1 VTSSD
6 FASLQKPQPPR
17 RKRRGLRLALVV
29 LCVLVAVIGAAGTV
43 TAVIV
48 SGYISDAPQIPPRET
63 LWTVRR
69 SPGMKFLDRNGNL
82 IATRGAKY
90 GGAVTLAQLP
100 AYVPKAFLAAEDRR
114 FYQHGPIDIRAIG
127 RAIETNFRK
136 QRSVEGASTLTQQ
149 LARTLFLKREQSLK
163 RKVQEAYLAW
173 ELEQSMSKDEILE
186 LYMNRTYFGD
196 GAYGLDAASQTYFG
210 KPASQLTLTEAAT
223 LAGLPNAPSRL
234 ALTNDMAGAVARGH
248 RILETMRGEGW
259 INDADLT
266 TALASTPTLV
276 TQAHVGE
283 GDEGYVLDQA
293 ASEASQLSAGAAP
306 DLVVK
311 TTIDPAL
318 QTLGTNTLRDVIAK
332 QGAGRRVSQGALVT
346 LAPDGAIL
354 AMVGGVDHDKSPF
367 NRVVQAHRQ
376 PGSSFK
382 AFVYGAAVEH
392 GAKPTDIRQDAPISY
407 AGWNPEN
414 YGHGYAGA
422 VTLASALARSL
433 NTVAVRLTLEVGPDT
448 VADFARR
455 LGLSDIP
462 AHPGP
467 SIALGA
473 YEVTPLEM
481 ATGYQVFQNGG
492 GRTQPYLISEIRST
506 RGEVIYAHATSAPT
520 PVLDPLYA
528 TRMVGMLKGVI
539 TGGTGTGA
547 NIGRPA
553 AGKTGTSQDWRD
565 AWFVGFTPDLLT
577 AVWVGNDNGAP
588 MAKVTGG
595 ELPATIWHRFMAVAE
610 KDMPS
615 RDFPWLAPEPPGS
628 PDSPLQTVS
637 ETGDY
642 QDDPDVSDPQ
652 DRGMADDSDARYGA
666 DGYRTGGN
674 GDASDGHG
682 AADPSQREDDRT
694 EIDSGDGRGPV
705 IIHGGRYSSGPP
717 PGYAPRGYYDADRA
731 ADTGRAGRATADR
744 GWRDEP
750 PDAEQDE
757 EAPPP
762 RRRTPPDS
770 SADDDPRYRY

>member
-1 VTSSD
+1 VR
-6 FASLQKPQPPR
+6 P
-17 RKRRGLRLALVV
+17 KRRWLRIL
-29 LCVLVAVIGAAGTV
+29 AVIACTV
-43 TAVIV
+43 LAIIIITGVVGAVIV
-48 SGYISDAPQIPPRET
+48 NGYISDAPAMPSREA
-63 LWTVRR
+63 LWTIRR
-69 SPGMKFLDRNGNL
+69 SPGMTFLDRNGKL

-90 GGAVTLAQLP
+90 GQAVKLNELP
-100 AYVPKAFLAAEDRR
+100 AYVPRAFLAAEDRR
-114 FYQHGPIDIRAIG
+114 FYQHGPLDLQAIG
-127 RAIETNFRK
+127 RAVATNFRK
-136 QRSVEGASTLTQQ
+136 QRSAEGASTLTQQ

-186 LYMNRTYFGD
+186 LYLNRTYFGD
-196 GAYGLDAASQTYFG
+196 GAYGLDAASETYFG
-210 KPASQLTLTEAAT
+210 KPASQLTLTEAAV

-234 ALTNDMAGAVARGH
+234 ALTNDMQGAVARGH
-248 RILETMRGEGW
+248 HVLEIMRGEGW
-259 INDADLT
+259 VNDADLT
-266 TALASTPTLV
+266 TALATTPVLASQTH
-276 TQAHVGE
+276 AGE

-293 ASEASQLSAGAAP
+293 AAEAAQLSAGAAP

-318 QTLGTNTLRDVIAK
+318 QTLGTTTLRDVIGK
-332 QGAGRRVSQGALVT
+332 QGAHRSVSQGALVT

-354 AMVGGVDHDKSPF
+354 AMVGGLDHDKSPF

-382 AFVYGAAVEH
+382 AFVYGAAVER

-407 AGWNPEN
+407 AGWTPEN

-433 NTVAVRLTLEVGPDT
+433 NTVSVRLTLEVGPDA
-448 VADFARR
+448 VGDFARR
-455 LGLSDIP
+455 LGVASIP
-462 AHPGP
+462 PHPGP

-506 RGEVIYAHATSAPT
+506 RGDVIYAHTASAPT

-528 TRMVGMLKGVI
+528 TRMVEMLKGVI
-539 TGGTGTGA
+539 TGGTGTHA

-588 MAKVTGG
+588 MAQVTGG
-595 ELPATIWHRFMAVAE
+595 DLPATIWNRFMTVAE
-610 KDMPS
+610 KALPS
-615 RDFPWLAPEPPGS
+615 RDFPWLVPEPPNS
-628 PDSPLQTVS
+628 PDSTLQTVS
-637 ETGDY
+637 EEETGDY
-642 QDDPDVSDPQ
+642 RDEPPVGGPGGDDMT
-652 DRGMADDSDARYGA
+652 DRDTSGRYESGRDDGTYE
-666 DGYRTGGN
+666 
-674 GDASDGHG
+674 
-682 AADPSQREDDRT
+682 PPPREDDRA
-694 EIDSGDGRGPV
+694 EVDSEDGRGPV
-705 IIHGGRYSSGPP
+705 IIRGGRYSGPQ
-717 PGYAPRGYYDADRA
+717 RGYYDPDPNA
-731 ADTGRAGRATADR
+731 APQARSDR
-744 GWRDEP
+744 GWRSAP
-750 PDAEQDE
+750 PAYEQDD

-762 RRRTPPDS
+762 RGPPPDS
-770 SADDDPRYRY
+770 SADEDPRYRY

>member
-1 VTSSD
+1 MTSPSGQ
-6 FASLQKPQPPR
+6 ASLVQPPAR
-17 RKRRGLRLALVV
+17 RKRPGLRIAVIVACTLLALVV
-29 LCVLVAVIGAAGTV
+29 VAGVVG
-43 TAVIV
+43 AVIV
-48 SGYISDAPQIPPRET
+48 NGYIADAPPMPSREA

-69 SPGMKFLDRNGNL
+69 SPGMTFLDRNGKL

-90 GGAVTLAQLP
+90 GQPVKLAQLP

-114 FYQHGPIDIRAIG
+114 FYQHGPIDLHAIARAV
-127 RAIETNFRK
+127 ETNFRK

-173 ELEQSMSKDEILE
+173 ELEQGMSKDEILE
-186 LYMNRTYFGD
+186 LYLNRTYFGD

-210 KPASQLTLTEAAT
+210 KPASQLTLTEAAV

-234 ALTNDMAGAVARGH
+234 ALTNDMQGAVARGH
-248 RILETMRGEGW
+248 HILETMRGEGW
-259 INDADLT
+259 ISDADLT
-266 TALASTPTLV
+266 TALATTPVLYT
-276 TQAHVGE
+276 APHVGE

-293 ASEASQLSAGAAP
+293 AAEAAQLANGAAP

-318 QTLGTNTLRDVIAK
+318 QTLGTASLRDVIAK
-332 QGAGRRVSQGALVT
+332 QGAHRSVSQGALVT

-354 AMVGGVDHDKSPF
+354 AMVGGLDHDKSPF

-382 AFVYGAAVEH
+382 AFVYGAAVER

-433 NTVAVRLTLEVGPDT
+433 NTVAVRLTLEVGPDS

-455 LGLSDIP
+455 LGLTDIP
-462 AHPGP
+462 PHPGP

-492 GRTQPYLISEIRST
+492 GRTEPYLVSEIHST
-506 RGEVIYAHATSAPT
+506 RGDLIYAHATSAPT

-528 TRMVGMLKGVI
+528 TRMVEMLKGVI
-539 TGGTGTGA
+539 TGGTGTSAG
-547 NIGRPA
+547 IGRPA

-588 MAKVTGG
+588 MVKVTGG
-595 ELPATIWHRFMAVAE
+595 ELPAAIWHRFMSVAE
-610 KDMPS
+610 KDLPS
-615 RDFPWLAPEPPGS
+615 RDFPWLVAEPPGEPS
-628 PDSPLQTVS
+628 LQTVS
-637 ETGDY
+637 EEDTNGAYEDEPPDSGPGD
-642 QDDPDVSDPQ
+642 DMGPG
-652 DRGMADDSDARYGA
+652 DRRAG
-666 DGYRTGGN
+666 
-674 GDASDGHG
+674 GDA
-682 AADPSQREDDRT
+682 ADEPPPREDDRA

-705 IIHGGRYSSGPP
+705 VIHGGRYSDGSQ
-717 PGYAPRGYYDADRA
+717 RGYYDGADDPPPPARA
-731 ADTGRAGRATADR
+731 EPDR
-744 GWRDEP
+744 GWRQQP
-750 PDAEQDE
+750 PDYERDD

-762 RRRTPPDS
+762 RRPTPDS